1 MKTKKIKISISIDK
15 NLNDI
20 LNEDFVNK
28 SKYIQY
34 LIKEDFIKNNKKT
47 NVK

>member
-34 LIKEDFIKNNKKT
+34 LIKEDFIKNSKNNEK
-47 NVK
+47 